1 MNRISPRID
10 FAFKLIFEQHT
21 DILMG
26 LINAIVSEKD
36 RVTAIEVR
44 NPFNIKNRV
53 KDKLS
58 ILDIKAQSVEG
69 TWYTIEMQVNDHFE
83 YLKRSLY
90 YWAKV
95 YADQIKQSQNYLSL
109 NKVISIHLL
118 NYNMD
123 TISDSYH
130 HVYRIRNDESHEVLT
145 DLLELHY
152 VELKKVPEDMTQ
164 IKTTLDRWVALLAKG
179 EDYTSETLPKELG
192 SDELV
197 KKAMTIFETIH
208 LSDEEWEVYEGH
220 LKWFR
225 DQASIL
231 QKKEVTAIKKGEEIG
246 LKKGKAIGLKKG
258 RSEGE
263 AIGLKKGR
271 SEGESIGL
279 EKGEA
284 IGLEKGRSEGESLG
298 SQKTKEDM
306 AIKLH
311 ETGMANQQIATI
323 TGLSIEAVEQHI
335 NRRL

>member
-36 RVTAIEVR
+36 QVTAIEVR
-44 NPFNIKNRV
+44 NPFNLKSRV

-69 TWYTIEMQVNDHFE
+69 TWYTIEMQINDHFE
-83 YLKRSLY
+83 YLKRRLY

-95 YADQIKQSQNYLSL
+95 YADQLKKSQEYSSL

-123 TISDSYH
+123 TTSGSYH

-145 DLLELHY
+145 DMLELHY

-208 LSDEEWEVYEGH
+208 LSDEEWEVYEDH

-231 QKKEVTAIKKGEEIG
+231 QKKEGTAIKKGEAIG
-246 LKKGKAIGLKKG
+246 LKKGK
-258 RSEGE
+258 

>member
-36 RVTAIEVR
+36 QVTAIEVR
-44 NPFNIKNRV
+44 NPFNLKSRV

-69 TWYTIEMQVNDHFE
+69 TWYTIEMQINDHFE
-83 YLKRSLY
+83 YLNRSLY
-90 YWAKV
+90 DWAEL
-95 YADQIKQSQNYLSL
+95 YADQLKKSQEYSSL

-118 NYNMD
+118 NYNME
-123 TISDSYH
+123 TTSGSYH

-145 DLLELHY
+145 DMLELHY

-179 EDYTSETLPKELG
+179 EDYTSATLPKELG

-197 KKAMTIFETIH
+197 KKAMTIFETIY
-208 LSDEEWEVYEGH
+208 LSDEEWEVYEAR

-225 DQASIL
+225 DEASIL
-231 QKKEVTAIKKGEEIG
+231 QKKEVTAIKKGEAIG
-246 LKKGKAIGLKKG
+246 LKKGEAIGLKKG

-263 AIGLKKGR
+263 AIGL
-271 SEGESIGL
+271 

-284 IGLEKGRSEGESLG
+284 LGLK
-298 SQKTKEDM
+298 KAKEDM
-306 AIKLH
+306 VLKLH
-311 ETGMANQQIATI
+311 KTGMANHQIATM

-335 NRRL
+335 NTRL